1 MLLHDYFDKMTPEN
15 LDAYHEANKKGHH
28 EDDD

>member
-15 LDAYHEANKKGHH
+15 RAAYHAANKKGHH